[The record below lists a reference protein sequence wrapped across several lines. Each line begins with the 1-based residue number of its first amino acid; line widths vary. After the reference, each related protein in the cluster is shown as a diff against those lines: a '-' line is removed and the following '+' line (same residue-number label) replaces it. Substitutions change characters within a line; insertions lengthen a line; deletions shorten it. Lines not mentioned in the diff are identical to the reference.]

1 MGSRDEEEDST
12 RSFDSK
18 VKQKIRQGGKVE
30 VSGLVSGKQ
39 VKGESIIVNQESLQA
54 GAAAATDALN
64 RQNIPREYKK
74 HAKEYFEQVG
84 GTKQ

>member
-1 MGSRDEEEDST
+1 M
-12 RSFDSK
+12 K
-18 VKQKIRQGGKVE
+18 KGGKVE
-30 VSGLVSGKQ
+30 VTGLVSGKQ
-39 VKGESIIVNQESLQA
+39 VKGESIIVSEETLQA

-64 RQNIPREYKK
+64 KQNIPREYKK

>member
-1 MGSRDEEEDST
+1 M
-12 RSFDSK
+12 K
-18 VKQKIRQGGKVE
+18 AKQKIKPGGKVE
-30 VSGLVSGKQ
+30 VTGLVQGKQ
-39 VKGESIIVNQESLQA
+39 VRGETIHVTQEALEA

-64 RQNIPREYKK
+64 KQNIPREYKK

>member
-1 MGSRDEEEDST
+1 MGSRDEEEDQY

-30 VSGLVSGKQ
+30 VTGLTDGKQ
-39 VKGESIIVNQESLQA
+39 VKGESIIVNQDSLQA
-54 GAAAATDALN
+54 DAAAATDAIN
-64 RQNIPREYKK
+64 KQNIPREHKK
-74 HAKEYFEQVG
+74 HVKEYFEQVG